1 MKLSKLIKV
10 LQEKLEEIGEDVDV
24 KCRNFHQDFESISQV
39 NLVGERCKEIWIDS
53 D

>member
-10 LQEKLEEIGEDVDV
+10 LQDKLEEIGEDVDV
-24 KCRNFHQDFESISQV
+24 KCRNFHQDFESISEV
-39 NLVGERCKEIWIDS
+39 SLVGERRKEIWVES